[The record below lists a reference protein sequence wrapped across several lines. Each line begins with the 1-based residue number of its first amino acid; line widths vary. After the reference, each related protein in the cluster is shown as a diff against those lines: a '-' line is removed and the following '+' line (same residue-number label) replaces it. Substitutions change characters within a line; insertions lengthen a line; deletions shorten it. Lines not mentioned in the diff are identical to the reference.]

1 MKSFLL
7 VGIAA
12 VATLT
17 GAGCNRAKTQT
28 LDDSSKTAD
37 SNLVNPKIT
46 IARGCL
52 TGGGGQFVL
61 TNLDQAAPVPGAEK
75 TESAAEPIAAT
86 ESYRLVGM
94 DDRLKSL
101 VGQRVE
107 VTGDSQPKEVVDL
120 VSATPAA
127 APNNGAIGTS
137 GSDAKVSTASRAR
150 VEVHELRVHSV
161 SPLGDKC
168 PGK

>member
-1 MKSFLL
+1 MKPFLL
-7 VGIAA
+7 VGITAFA
-12 VATLT
+12 MLA
-17 GAGCNRAKTQT
+17 GAGCNREKTQT
-28 LDDSSKTAD
+28 LDNSSKPAD

-52 TGGGGQFVL
+52 TGDGGQFVL
-61 TNLDQAAPVPGAEK
+61 TNLDQAAPAPGAEK
-75 TESAAEPIAAT
+75 PGSAAEPVAAT

-94 DDRLKSL
+94 DDRLRSF

-107 VTGDSQPKEVVDL
+107 VTGDSQPEGVVDL

-127 APNNGAIGTS
+127 APSNGTTGTS

-150 VEVHELRVHSV
+150 VEIHELRVNSV

-168 PGK
+168 PGR

>member
-1 MKSFLL
+1 MKPFLL
-7 VGIAA
+7 VGMTA
-12 VATLT
+12 VAMLA
-17 GAGCNRAKTQT
+17 GAGCHREQSQA
-28 LDDSSKTAD
+28 LDDSSKTAG

-52 TGGGGQFVL
+52 TGDGGQFVL
-61 TNLDQAAPVPGAEK
+61 TNLDQAAPVPGAQK
-75 TESAAEPIAAT
+75 PESAAEPVAAT
-86 ESYRLVGM
+86 ESYRLVGQ

-107 VTGDSQPKEVVDL
+107 VTGDSQSEGVVDL

-127 APNNGAIGTS
+127 APNNGAAGTS
-137 GSDAKVSTASRAR
+137 GSGAKVSTASRAR
-150 VEVHELRVHSV
+150 VEIHELRVNSV
-161 SPLGDKC
+161 TPLGDKC